1 MAQPLIIPYIE
12 ANHQSIECNFYA
24 TMGVNAYA
32 AALAS
37 AFTGQFYVTGG
48 LALVGG
54 AAELAYN
61 LAGCN
66 GDPPPTPVEPQP
78 VFTGCEKFSSGAGC
92 INPLQENGQGT
103 DGGGCNA
110 YTQILNV
117 TTNPAAVGPNE
128 DLCRVEY
135 IDPNGN
141 ESVIRWGATLGNFV
155 MKKTAPYFSTRPQN
169 AQSICETPAPEP
181 PPPTPDPPGTPIAP
195 PQTHTDENGCNWT
208 IQATDAYVDE
218 AGQWHT
224 YYEITADDPACGGPF
239 GYWSGPDGPDFVPVP
254 PDSPS
259 PAPPPGVNPNKECCD
274 ELKTDLA
281 AIKEQLD
288 VIQQCAC
295 GDPKPEL
302 LGDWISIRF
311 ISDGVSPN
319 GTAPLRKLF
328 RYRSQSSRNEQQLR
342 EYWEGFTWQAGP
354 VIVQHKGTWWGT
366 PQVWASSAEEG
377 KRVLRFAAGEAGATP
392 DTDGEW
398 IVTGSASAR
407 YGMPGT
413 MRIQQYRGRDWVT
426 QRVGPSGPVEL

>member
-37 AFTGQFYVTGG
+37 AFTGQFYLTGG

-61 LAGCN
+61 LAGC
-66 GDPPPTPVEPQP
+66 G
-78 VFTGCEKFSSGAGC
+78 
-92 INPLQENGQGT
+92 GQ
-103 DGGGCNA
+103 
-110 YTQILNV
+110 
-117 TTNPAAVGPNE
+117 
-128 DLCRVEY
+128 
-135 IDPNGN
+135 
-141 ESVIRWGATLGNFV
+141 
-155 MKKTAPYFSTRPQN
+155 
-169 AQSICETPAPEP
+169 P
-181 PPPTPDPPGTPIAP
+181 PPPPPSGTDDRFCWQSSTCELIVQRDPPDFPIGNFGGPNALEILDVTVNPISDIAGVFTIVYRDCNGLQQTFQQSAAGPIGRQFSIFTENCTGNKPDLPVHSPGEPIAP
-195 PQTHTDENGCNWT
+195 PQTHTDEDGCNWT
-208 IQATDAYVDE
+208 IQATDAFVDE

-239 GYWSGPDGPDFVPVP
+239 GYWSRPDGPDFVPVP

-274 ELKTDLA
+274 ELKSDLA

-354 VIVQHKGTWWGT
+354 VIVQHRGTWWGT

>member
-37 AFTGQFYVTGG
+37 AFTGQFYLTGG

-61 LAGCN
+61 LAGC
-66 GDPPPTPVEPQP
+66 
-78 VFTGCEKFSSGAGC
+78 
-92 INPLQENGQGT
+92 
-103 DGGGCNA
+103 GG
-110 YTQILNV
+110 
-117 TTNPAAVGPNE
+117 
-128 DLCRVEY
+128 
-135 IDPNGN
+135 
-141 ESVIRWGATLGNFV
+141 
-155 MKKTAPYFSTRPQN
+155 
-169 AQSICETPAPEP
+169 EP
-181 PPPTPDPPGTPIAP
+181 PPPPPSGTDDRFCWQSSTCELIVSRDPPDYPIGVFGDTKALQILDVTTSQETETVALHSVIYIDCNGVQRTLNQTAVGPIGRQFSLNTTNCIGNKPDLPVHSPGEPIAP
-195 PQTHTDENGCNWT
+195 PQTHTDEDGCNWT
-208 IQATDAYVDE
+208 IQATDSYVDDS
-218 AGQWHT
+218 GQWHT
-224 YYEITADDPACGGPF
+224 YYQITADDPACGGPF
-239 GYWSGPDGPDFVPVP
+239 GYWSSPTGPVFSPVP
-254 PDSPS
+254 PDQPG
-259 PAPPPGVNPNKECCD
+259 PPPPPDSYQEKGCCD
-274 ELKTDLA
+274 ELKADLA
-281 AIKEQLD
+281 AIKEELD
-288 VIQQCAC
+288 AIKECAC

-342 EYWEGFTWQAGP
+342 EYWAGFTWQAGP

-366 PQVWASSAEEG
+366 PQVWASSIEEG

-398 IVTGSASAR
+398 IVTGSASSR

-413 MRIQQYRGRDWVT
+413 MRVQQYRGRDWVI
-426 QRVGPSGPVEL
+426 QREGPSGPVEL